1 MNGVNRPPP
10 KYTSRRTLWLL
21 PHEPLV
27 CPNGHKLK
35 HNAALLQ
42 HEAFICQ
49 HVEPHAQ
56 GQCGAR
62 CYILA
67 MPHGLRFVAEVS
79 SAEMLHMRDRHMGV
93 EDVLSY
99 LRGNAA

>member
-49 HVEPHAQ
+49 HQEP
-56 GQCGAR
+56 GQRGECGAR
-62 CYILA
+62 AYIMA
-67 MPHGLRFVAEVS
+67 MPHGLRFVAEVNTE
-79 SAEMLHMRDRHMGV
+79 EMLWMRDHCPGV